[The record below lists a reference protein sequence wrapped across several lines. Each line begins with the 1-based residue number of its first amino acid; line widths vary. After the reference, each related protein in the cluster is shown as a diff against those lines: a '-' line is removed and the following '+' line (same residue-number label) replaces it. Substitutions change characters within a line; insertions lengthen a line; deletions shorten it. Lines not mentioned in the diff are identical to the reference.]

1 MWNLK
6 SNTNK
11 CMYGAEAVSQ
21 IGKQTW
27 VTQRE
32 REDGEGQTSAIGLT
46 DTNYYI

>member
-11 CMYGAEAVSQ
+11 CMYGTEADSQ

-32 REDGEGQTSAIGLT
+32 REDKEGQTRATGLT